1 MWIGFCYSRSLETD
15 RNRNVWRHP
24 DFPPS
29 EELFSCYVIQL
40 IKRKWTQRLPF
51 PWRLLF
57 PEMILESDAWWIY
70 KAGIQASAR
79 SHPQS
84 GLVRIHPLETC
95 PGHHST
101 NDCQLLEHFWS
112 VPLVLALPG
121 SCLVSGLNCAIW
133 SGSLRWISVWSPLRE
148 TISVFSPPS
157 FPEMLSN
164 RYQIGTQFFHE
175 HSSKIRGSLASVCK
189 HNRSSVWDFY

>member
-1 MWIGFCYSRSLETD
+1 MNPASTISLETTIS
-15 RNRNVWRHP
+15 RNDFGIWCLMDLQSRHSG
-24 DFPPS
+24 FRQEPS
-29 EELFSCYVIQL
+29 
-40 IKRKWTQRLPF
+40 
-51 PWRLLF
+51 
-57 PEMILESDAWWIY
+57 PEWSWPSASPQQ
-70 KAGIQASAR
+70 KAV
-79 SHPQS
+79 
-84 GLVRIHPLETC
+84 LRIHPLETC

-101 NDCQLLEHFWS
+101 NDCQLLENFWS